1 MTVIWFHLNP
11 KIQKQ
16 LLFTLSK
23 LHVSEDDFRSKIY
36 VLEKMVMFLYE
47 ENTVVSRQSW
57 SIKW

>member
-11 KIQKQ
+11 NIQKQ
-16 LLFTLSK
+16 LLFTRLK
-23 LHVSEDDFRSKIY
+23 LHVSEDDFQSKRY